1 MGNKREKKVEG
12 EVGAKNNEEAKV
24 EGPFTLKRKVK
35 FSVDQSDDTESEQD
49 DLSLLNDYY

>member
-12 EVGAKNNEEAKV
+12 EVEAKNNEEAKV